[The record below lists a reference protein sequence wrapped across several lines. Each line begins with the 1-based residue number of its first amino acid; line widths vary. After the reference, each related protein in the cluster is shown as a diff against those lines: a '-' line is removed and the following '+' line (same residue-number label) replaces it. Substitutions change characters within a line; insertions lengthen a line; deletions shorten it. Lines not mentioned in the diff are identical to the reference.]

1 MRWSDL
7 KALQRRLRRD
17 RSGVAMMEFALIM
30 PFFLMTGLWGVELA
44 HYSYQ
49 TMRVGQL
56 ASHVADNASR
66 IGDYS
71 TLQNR
76 KIYESDVVDLLIG
89 ANLQA
94 GSHMDLFNRGRV
106 IISSLQV
113 NGSNQ
118 QYIRW
123 QRCMGTKQVASS
135 YGAQGQVLS
144 DGMGPTGNRVTA
156 FPNDA
161 VMFVEVQYDYLPLIS
176 STFIGKPVISSIA
189 SFTVRS
195 SRDLS
200 DPYQT
205 APATPVM
212 ACDKFTSTV
221 S

>member
-1 MRWSDL
+1 MRWARLDVL
-7 KALQRRLRRD
+7 RARLQRD
-17 RSGVAMMEFALIM
+17 RSGVAMTEFALIM
-30 PFFLMTGLWGVELA
+30 PFFLTIGLWGIELA

-56 ASHVADNASR
+56 AAHIADNASR

-76 KIYESDVVDLLIG
+76 RIFESDINDLLIG
-89 ANLQA
+89 ASLQA
-94 GSHMDLFNRGRV
+94 GPQMDLFNRGRV
-106 IISSLQV
+106 VISSLQV
-113 NGSNQ
+113 NPANR
-118 QYIRW
+118 QYIHW
-123 QRCMGTKQVASS
+123 QRCMGTKTVTSS
-135 YGAQGQVLS
+135 YGVEGQVLS
-144 DGMGPTGNRVTA
+144 GGMGPPGNQVSA

-161 VMFVEVQYDYLPLIS
+161 VMFVEVQYDYPPLIS

-200 DPYQT
+200 QIY
-205 APATPVM
+205 PASPASPLMT
-212 ACDKFTSTV
+212 CNKFTSTV